1 MGSGIVPSR
10 PADRFHRKRSLR
22 PSRARSRRHPHRRRP
37 LPPGVPVLFL
47 ALALVASPPPDT
59 IPPLDP
65 VVRDIQVG
73 PNEVLRTTTV
83 GSGQPLVLIPGIFG
97 AAFGY
102 RMLTAPLAQRGYR
115 TIVVEPLG
123 YGWSSHPKDADYSF
137 AAQTGRV
144 SRALDSLGVSGALV
158 VAQSSGAAIAFR
170 LAVVRP
176 DLVRGLLSIDG
187 GPSESAATPGMKK
200 AFKFGGGL
208 VKLAMDES
216 ALRHD
221 VRREIVKNS
230 GDTTW
235 ITDAVVRGY
244 TAGQTADLGGSIDA
258 FHEMAKSKENTSLA
272 DRLQHCLA
280 PVLLLVGTVDHPSG
294 VPDEQRQ
301 LLKTKLRDFTTE
313 TVRGAG
319 QFIQEE
325 QPAVVLAAVTRLN
338 RVAR

>member
-1 MGSGIVPSR
+1 
-10 PADRFHRKRSLR
+10 
-22 PSRARSRRHPHRRRP
+22 
-37 LPPGVPVLFL
+37 VLFL
-47 ALALVASPPPDT
+47 ALALVASSPRDT
-59 IPPLDP
+59 VPPLDP

-83 GSGQPLVLIPGIFG
+83 GSGPPLVLIPGIFG
-97 AAFGY
+97 SAYGY
-102 RMLTAPLAQRGYR
+102 RMLTGPLAQQGYR

-144 SRALDSLGVSGALV
+144 SRALDSLGVTGALV

-170 LAVVRP
+170 LAVLRP

-187 GPSESAATPGMKK
+187 GPAETAATAGMKK

-208 VKLAMDES
+208 VKLAMDET

-221 VRREIVKNS
+221 VRREIVRNS

-244 TAGQTADLGGSIDA
+244 TAGQTADMGGSIDA
-258 FHEMAKSKENTSLA
+258 FHRMSKAKEPTSLA
-272 DRLQHCLA
+272 DKLSQCTM
-280 PVLLLVGTVDHPSG
+280 PVRLLVGTVSHPAEVTADQRAELGSALRNFSIDSVAGSG
-294 VPDEQRQ
+294 QY
-301 LLKTKLRDFTTE
+301 
-313 TVRGAG
+313 
-319 QFIQEE
+319 IQEE
-325 QPAVVLAAVTRLN
+325 QPAAVLAAVARLDEA
-338 RVAR
+338 VAQAARQAAR